1 MYLSTC
7 TRPDISAAVS
17 ELSKFNQN
25 PGLAHWEGV
34 KRVMRYVSGTV
45 SDGLL
50 YKRGA
55 QVQVWGYSD
64 SGHGGEKE
72 TSRGRHGYVS
82 FSAGTAVSWRLARM
96 KVVTHS
102 SCESEY
108 VGLSESGNEAIYI
121 QQLQE
126 EMRIGKK
133 CVLLLGD
140 NESAIKL
147 AENHVFHQKS
157 KHILLKYH
165 SIRDKVEE
173 GQIELCKVDTG
184 LNASVL

>member
-1 MYLSTC
+1 
-7 TRPDISAAVS
+7 
-17 ELSKFNQN
+17 
-25 PGLAHWEGV
+25 
-34 KRVMRYVSGTV
+34 MRYLSGTV

-72 TSRGRHGYVS
+72 TSRGRHGYVFLS
-82 FSAGTAVSWRLARM
+82 VGAAVSLRSAMM

-102 SCESEY
+102 TCESEY
-108 VGLSESGNEAIYI
+108 FGLSGEGNEAIYL
-121 QQLQE
+121 QQLEE

-133 CVLLLGD
+133 SVMLLGD
-140 NESAIKL
+140 DESSIKL

-157 KHILLKYH
+157 KQNLLKYH
-165 SIRDKVEE
+165 SIRDRVEE
-173 GQIELCKVDTG
+173 GKIELCKVDTG
-184 LNASVL
+184 LNASGMMTKNMGVKVFKICKNLIGMISGGWMLSIDVDG